1 MTRGHADTST
11 FHQAPETCGTTR
23 DATMSKQNVQARCTT
38 INPQPTSNA
47 HDLTPTH
54 LHTTQP
60 ASIHD
65 TSHQLQHFTLY
76 HPIPSYNTTT
86 YNLQPTTR
94 SHTATQ
100 PTSYILHPQ
109 KHYPSTHHPTNLSP
123 CSLQSSNNLQPTTYN
138 ILQPTTFDFQPT
150 TGNNRA
156 ASNLE
161 PRRLDHCIIDLQPAT
176 CDIQH
181 ATCNIPYN
189 I

>member
-23 DATMSKQNVQARCTT
+23 DATISKQNVQARCTT

-76 HPIPSYNTTT
+76 HPIPYTILQH
-86 YNLQPTTR
+86 YNLQPTTYYPQPYC
-94 SHTATQ
+94 HAT
-100 PTSYILHPQ
+100 YILHPQ

-138 ILQPTTFDFQPT
+138 LLQPTTFNLQRAT
-150 TGNNRA
+150 TEQRA
-156 ASNLE
+156 TWNL
-161 PRRLDHCIIDLQPAT
+161 DA
-176 CDIQH
+176 
-181 ATCNIPYN
+181 
-189 I
+189 

>member
-23 DATMSKQNVQARCTT
+23 DATISKQNVQARCTT
-38 INPQPTSNA
+38 RNPQPTSNA

-100 PTSYILHPQ
+100 PTSYILRNT
-109 KHYPSTHHPTNLSP
+109 THRPTIQPTCPPAAYNP
-123 CSLQSSNNLQPTTYN
+123 PTTYNLQPTTYYN
-138 ILQPTTFDFQPT
+138 LQLSTFNLQRATTEQ
-150 TGNNRA
+150 RA
-156 ASNLE
+156 TWNL
-161 PRRLDHCIIDLQPAT
+161 DA
-176 CDIQH
+176 
-181 ATCNIPYN
+181 
-189 I
+189 

>member
-1 MTRGHADTST
+1 MKNGNCGTQDSRLSPQWTHDARTRGHFDISPGTRNLRHDTRRDDIKT
-11 FHQAPETCGTTR
+11 ECPGTLHNR
-23 DATMSKQNVQARCTT
+23 TT

-76 HPIPSYNTTT
+76 HPIPYTILQH
-86 YNLQPTTR
+86 YNLQPTTYYPQPYC
-94 SHTATQ
+94 HAT
-100 PTSYILHPQ
+100 YILHPQ

-138 ILQPTTFDFQPT
+138 LLQPTTFNLQRAT
-150 TGNNRA
+150 TEQRA
-156 ASNLE
+156 TWNL
-161 PRRLDHCIIDLQPAT
+161 DA
-176 CDIQH
+176 
-181 ATCNIPYN
+181 
-189 I
+189 